1 MRHTGWPLY
10 GDAPQVHAVD
20 RRHVLVHERRFGHQ
34 PEQPRLQARPPAPR
48 CIGTRLQDGL
58 GMPHL
63 VARAYRSI
71 FVGHGALPPRD
82 GQSRMALLLPR
93 GTRERLLRTPR
104 HHPARGGHA
113 ARHREMACT
122 RQAFPT
128 CAPNRHGLLRRL
140 FPLYDGT
147 GMAGHTHLRRT
158 DRTFRGR
165 CKGNHMERLAAQR
178 EISEARHRMVQAS
191 LRPLLGR
198 TTDPA
203 IRDA

>member
-1 MRHTGWPLY
+1 
-10 GDAPQVHAVD
+10 
-20 RRHVLVHERRFGHQ
+20 
-34 PEQPRLQARPPAPR
+34 
-48 CIGTRLQDGL
+48 
-58 GMPHL
+58 MPHL
-63 VARAYRSI
+63 VACTYRSI

-158 DRTFRGR
+158 ERTFRGR